1 MDPTATLTLLLDS
14 IRRSEDVEVIEE
26 HRDNLVNWL
35 KSGGF
40 PPDFNGLTMLDR
52 ALITNLLLMGAND
65 VLRVMA
71 NRQLSELREGA

>member
-71 NRQLSELREGA
+71 NRELSKLREGA